1 MGELVLINVPW
12 SQELSDVLE
21 LTLLSLAFGPS
32 LTVASTLLHPYSI
45 EDKTPR
51 LMVNQLST
59 ARNTH
64 RDSQSYIEK
73 RRGRREMKV
82 IMRRKGR
89 IKSGQSKQASNHI
102 PK

>member
-1 MGELVLINVPW
+1 LG
-12 SQELSDVLE
+12 
-21 LTLLSLAFGPS
+21 LLPLGFGPP
-32 LTVASTLLHPYSI
+32 LTVASRLLYPYST

-51 LMVNQLST
+51 LMVKQLST
-59 ARNTH
+59 ARNTQ

-73 RRGRREMKV
+73 RRGRREIEV

-89 IKSGQSKQASNHI
+89 IKSGESNQASNHI

>member
-1 MGELVLINVPW
+1 MLINVPW

-51 LMVNQLST
+51 LLVKQFST
-59 ARNTH
+59 ARNTQ
-64 RDSQSYIEK
+64 RNFQLYREEKMEEGDRGDLEEK
-73 RRGRREMKV
+73 R
-82 IMRRKGR
+82 
-89 IKSGQSKQASNHI
+89 
-102 PK
+102 

>member
-1 MGELVLINVPW
+1 MRLLDELLLINVPW

-51 LMVNQLST
+51 LLVKQFST
-59 ARNTH
+59 ARNTQRHSQLH
-64 RDSQSYIEK
+64 REEK
-73 RRGRREMKV
+73 REEGDRCDLEEKV
-82 IMRRKGR
+82 K
-89 IKSGQSKQASNHI
+89 
-102 PK
+102 